1 MGFLCI
7 WEWVELPS
15 VHMEA
20 LRREDRLC
28 VAETFYPVRSSNDG
42 LTIQRNEVDVFIHVR
57 WNNVWGHFSNVKTLP
72 FHSSD
77 ESLLLSMI

>member
-20 LRREDRLC
+20 FRREDRLC

-42 LTIQRNEVDVFIHVR
+42 LTIQRNEVYVFIHKY
-57 WNNVWGHFSNVKTLP
+57 FILIQ
-72 FHSSD
+72 
-77 ESLLLSMI
+77 LLAVLGLA